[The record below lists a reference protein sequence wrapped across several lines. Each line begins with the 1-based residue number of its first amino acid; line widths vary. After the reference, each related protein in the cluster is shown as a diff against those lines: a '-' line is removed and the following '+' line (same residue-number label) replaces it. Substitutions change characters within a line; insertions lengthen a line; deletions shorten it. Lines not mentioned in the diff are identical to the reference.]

1 MIKFSI
7 QQKRVW
13 TYDSK
18 FTFFFVRI
26 QLELI
31 VNNQRYTVQQNSS
44 AFFDIK
50 LMIEIIFDLSV
61 FQFRDW
67 GHSLPTRSQPLKRM
81 FFDWW
86 PLHPEKH
93 VDVRTLRKWT
103 RWREIFRII
112 YIYIY
117 IYTYIFFLLC
127 ICIFSTS
134 ARFRFRRHRLL
145 PLSFF
150 LHLCHQLNLSH
161 ELNSWWGKF
170 RRSYRLILKSK
181 VWIHICFDVTKSYS
195 ILSNSFLILKEKHIF
210 TVSWISWFHATQIR
224 IECKQ

>member
-44 AFFDIK
+44 AFFWHKTDDWNHIRFISFSVSRLRTFIAYTIATFQENVLWLMTFASWKTCGRSDFEEMDTLAGDIQ
-50 LMIEIIFDLSV
+50 DN
-61 FQFRDW
+61 
-67 GHSLPTRSQPLKRM
+67 
-81 FFDWW
+81 
-86 PLHPEKH
+86 
-93 VDVRTLRKWT
+93 
-103 RWREIFRII
+103 
-112 YIYIY
+112 IYIY

-127 ICIFSTS
+127 ICIFSAS
-134 ARFRFRRHRLL
+134 ARFRFRRNRLL

-150 LHLCHQLNLSH
+150 LYPYHQLNLSH
-161 ELNSWWGKF
+161 ELNSWWRKF
-170 RRSYRLILKSK
+170 RRSFRLILKSK

-195 ILSNSFLILKEKHIF
+195 ILSNSFLILKEKRIF

-224 IECKQ
+224 IECIQ